1 MANYPQIFDE
11 IGYGLREKAHKHA
24 DLAFRF
30 DCAVRAVR
38 IAETLEEER
47 RALNALAVVHL
58 EVIAASG
65 AALEAACRAQLSG
78 LKKAFEP
85 NLDRVSRFLSNCE
98 YEKRG
103 LR

>member
-11 IGYGLREKAHKHA
+11 IGIALREKAHKHA

-30 DCAVRAVR
+30 DSAVRAVR

-47 RALNALAVVHL
+47 AALNHLAAVHL

-65 AALEAACRAQLSG
+65 AALEAACRAQLDG
-78 LKKAFEP
+78 LHKTFHPLALGAWIAE
-85 NLDRVSRFLSNCE
+85 VAG
-98 YEKRG
+98 RG
-103 LR
+103 GQE